1 MSKKTSK
8 EENETIATFVRTED
22 SNSVL
27 SLDNREYVFP
37 NKMMPKGI
45 GEGEKLVLSVM
56 LYSRYQE
63 MKEKTAKDLLN
74 EILKNGN

>member
-1 MSKKTSK
+1 MSKKILK

-22 SNSVL
+22 LNSVL

-37 NKMMPKGI
+37 KKMIPKGI
-45 GEGEKLVLSVM
+45 GEGEKLVLSVK
-56 LYSRYQE
+56 LYSRLEE